1 VLQPQPAGPIL
12 KRLLALAPA
21 AVLLSLAGC
30 RGNAD
35 AESDSTSAPAA
46 TAVSTASL
54 GAAEPGFSLGQR
66 YEYALS
72 STSKVAF
79 QSQGDLYDFDLT
91 ATLELVPVRVSADGT
106 EFRAS
111 IAKGKFRS
119 RVPGSQQQFDAMTA
133 DLAKPF
139 TFILKGGRITEAT
152 LPKNVAP
159 LVVGMMRSVSSAFQ
173 LARPSGAAP
182 IWTASEF
189 DTTGEYS
196 AEYKSAS
203 APHRFEKR
211 KQRYVALLLPKGQP
225 KPAIDALPE
234 VVTSRGEVQTS
245 ADGRVIAITSE
256 DELTLNR
263 AQTPIRTKM
272 TLSLRAGGVGNA
284 NVSEAELGALR
295 SNGMRLAAD
304 QPMPSGVSPAV
315 IDDAKINGLP
325 FGEIVARLEKSAKL
339 APKASAQKGGDPEE
353 VAQREEHARMFI
365 ALGATFRR
373 QPETVTRAVARI
385 RENSAAKYDFIDALG
400 AANSSGANEALIAL
414 AQPATSDV
422 KVRTSALIS
431 LSRLEHPT
439 AETAAAL
446 EKLLDDKAVGT
457 QALYGLGSYCRRFRE
472 RGEVE
477 RAAALGRAVVA
488 RLVAAKTELRT
499 VEALRAV
506 GNSGFVGA
514 LDAVRPR
521 LTDQR
526 ELVRAEA
533 VRSLRLMDAPEIEGI
548 LIHRFVDDSVKAV
561 RLGTLDAIQSR
572 TPTPALVQA
581 LRNSIT
587 TPDPHVRYRLVE
599 VMSRWLDKQPELRQ
613 SLELVAKNEQ
623 EEKIRELAKAAL

>member
-1 VLQPQPAGPIL
+1 MKQLPT
-12 KRLLALAPA
+12 LASA
-21 AVLLSLAGC
+21 ALLLSLAGC
-30 RGNAD
+30 RGNAN
-35 AESDSTSAPAA
+35 AESTSASAPAGVA
-46 TAVSTASL
+46 TASTANASP
-54 GAAEPGFSLGQR
+54 GTAEPGFARGQR
-66 YEYALS
+66 YTYALT

-79 QSQGDLYDFDLT
+79 QSQGNLYDFDLSG
-91 ATLELVPVRVSADGT
+91 TLELLPVRVSADGT

-111 IAKGKFRS
+111 ITNGKFQS

-133 DLAKPF
+133 DLAKAFLF
-139 TFILKGGRITEAT
+139 TLKGGRLGDVT

-159 LVVGMMRSVSSAFQ
+159 LVAGVFRSVSSAFQ
-173 LARPSGAAP
+173 VARPAEGAAT
-182 IWTASEF
+182 WTASEL

-196 AEYKSAS
+196 AEYKRAS
-203 APHRFEKR
+203 GPRRFEKQKR
-211 KQRYVALLLPKGQP
+211 RYLALLLPKGQP
-225 KPAIDALPE
+225 KPAVDALPE
-234 VVTSRGEVQTS
+234 VVTSRGEVQTA
-245 ADGRVIAITSE
+245 ADGRVIAVKLD

-263 AQTPIRTKM
+263 AQTPIRTRM
-272 TLSLRAGGVGNA
+272 TLSLQAGDVGRANM
-284 NVSEAELGALR
+284 SDAELLALR
-295 SNGMRLAAD
+295 SGGMRLAAD

-325 FGEIVARLEKSAKL
+325 FGEIVARLEKAAKL
-339 APKASAQKGGDPEE
+339 APKASAQSKDDPEQ

-373 QPETVTRAVARI
+373 QPETVSRAVAKI

-400 AANSSGANEALIAL
+400 AANSSGANAALIAL
-414 AQPATSDV
+414 AESGTSDV

-431 LSRLEHPT
+431 LSRLENPT
-439 AETAAAL
+439 TETAAAL
-446 EKLLDDKAVGT
+446 EKLLDDEAVGT

-477 RAAALGRAVVA
+477 RSTALGRAIVA
-488 RLVAAKTELRT
+488 RLLSAKTELRT

-521 LTDQR
+521 LTDPR
-526 ELVRAEA
+526 VLVRAEA

-548 LIHRFVDDSVKAV
+548 LIHRLVDDSVKAV
-561 RLGTLDAIQSR
+561 RLATLDAIQSR

-581 LRNSIT
+581 LRNSIS

-599 VMSRWLDKQPELRQ
+599 LMSRWLDRQPELRS